1 MNLKE
6 AIKLL
11 DEEFSY
17 NADFISRIIE
27 SLNMDKNAKILD
39 IGTGRGV
46 MAINLALHGYSVIT
60 GEPEEDKW
68 SDWRTEAKKV
78 HVENL
83 IEFTPL
89 RAENLPF
96 EDSIFDY
103 IFLYVSFH
111 HISDKYRTLKECVR
125 VNKKQGLIIIIELTP
140 KGIEEVRKNYPS
152 HTDAVDPRDF
162 VVNLPLSIK
171 TIESPTINAYIFK
184 KKIKK
189 YNLS

>member
-11 DEEFSY
+11 EKEFSFS
-17 NADFISRIIE
+17 ADFISKIIE
-27 SLNMDKNAKILD
+27 TLNMDKNAKILD

-46 MAINLALHGYSVIT
+46 MAINLALHGYYVIT

-68 SDWRTEAKKV
+68 ADWRSNAKKA

-83 IEFTPL
+83 IEFAPL
-89 RAENLPF
+89 RAEKLPF

-111 HISDKYRTLKECVR
+111 HIFDKYRARALKECIR
-125 VNKKQGLIIIIELTP
+125 VVKNQGLIIIIIELTP
-140 KGIEEVRKNYPS
+140 KGVKEVRKRYPQ
-152 HTDAVDPRDF
+152 HIDAVDPRDY

-184 KKIKK
+184 RK
-189 YNLS
+189 Y

>member
-27 SLNMDKNAKILD
+27 SLNMDKNAKVLD

-46 MAINLALHGYSVIT
+46 MAINLALHGYYVIT

-68 SDWRTEAKKV
+68 ADWRTEAKKV

-111 HISDKYRTLKECVR
+111 HISDKYRTLKECVQ
-125 VNKKQGLIIIIELTP
+125 VIKKQGLIIIIELTP
-140 KGIEEVRKNYPS
+140 KGIEEIRKSYPS
-152 HTDAVDPRDF
+152 HTDAVDPRDYLF
-162 VVNLPLSIK
+162 NLPVSIK
-171 TIESPTINAYIFK
+171 LIESPTINAYIFK
-184 KKIKK
+184 KNI
-189 YNLS
+189 

>member
-11 DEEFSY
+11 DKEFRY
-17 NADFISRIIE
+17 NADFISGIIE

-46 MAINLALHGYSVIT
+46 MAINLALHGYYVIT
-60 GEPEEDKW
+60 GEPEEHKW
-68 SDWRTEAKKV
+68 ADWRTAAKKV
-78 HVENL
+78 NVEKL

-96 EDSIFDY
+96 EDLSFDVIF
-103 IFLYVSFH
+103 FYVSFH

-125 VNKKQGLIIIIELTP
+125 VIKKQGLIIIIELTP
-140 KGIEEVRKNYPS
+140 NGIKEVRKSYPS
-152 HTDAVDPRDF
+152 HTDAVDPRNY
-162 VVNLPLSIK
+162 VVNLPLSIQL
-171 TIESPTINAYIFK
+171 IESPTINAYIFK
-184 KKIKK
+184 RKKV
-189 YNLS
+189 

>member
-17 NADFISRIIE
+17 NADFISGIIE

-46 MAINLALHGYSVIT
+46 MAINLALHGYNVIT
-60 GEPEEDKW
+60 GEPKEDNW
-68 SDWRTEAKKV
+68 ADWRTAAKKV
-78 HVENL
+78 NVEEL

-111 HISDKYRTLKECVR
+111 HISYKYKTLKECVR
-125 VNKKQGLIIIIELTP
+125 VIKKQGLIVILELTP
-140 KGIEEVRKNYPS
+140 EGVKEVRKRYPS
-152 HTDAVDPRDF
+152 HIDAVDPRDY
-162 VVNLPLSIK
+162 VGNLPLSIQL
-171 TIESPTINAYIFK
+171 IESPAINAYIFK
-184 KKIKK
+184 GRKD
-189 YNLS
+189 